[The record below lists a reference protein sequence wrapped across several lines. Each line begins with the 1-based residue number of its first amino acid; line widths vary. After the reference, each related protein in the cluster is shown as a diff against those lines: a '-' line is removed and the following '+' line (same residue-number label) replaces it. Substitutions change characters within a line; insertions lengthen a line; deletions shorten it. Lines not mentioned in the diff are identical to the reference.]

1 MTVWRL
7 KLKNMITDNLRG
19 LFGLCRRAGKMSL
32 GHDAVVTSVKK
43 RKAYLVITCSD
54 ASERLKREIKDECS
68 FDGRNIKYIDAPF
81 GTDELAFCISSK
93 AKVISIDDQGFAEKL
108 HSIITGGYEND

>member
-1 MTVWRL
+1 MIND
-7 KLKNMITDNLRG
+7 KLKG

-32 GHDAVVTSVKK
+32 GHDAVVTAIKK
-43 RKAYLVITCSD
+43 RKTYLVITCND
-54 ASERLKREIKDECS
+54 ASERLKREITDECS

-108 HSIITGGYEND
+108 DTILNQDN

>member
-1 MTVWRL
+1 MTVWRN
-7 KLKNMITDNLRG
+7 KSKKMIKDNLKG

-32 GHDAVVTSVKK
+32 GHDAVVTAIKK
-43 RKAYLVITCSD
+43 HNAQLVITCND

-81 GTDELAFCISSK
+81 KRDELALCISSK
-93 AKVISIDDQGFAEKL
+93 AGVISIDDQGFAEK
-108 HSIITGGYEND
+108 IITILAQDN

>member
-1 MTVWRL
+1 MIND
-7 KLKNMITDNLRG
+7 KLKG

-32 GHDAVVTSVKK
+32 GHDAVVTSIKK
-43 RKAYLVITCSD
+43 RKTYLAITCND
-54 ASERLKREIKDECS
+54 ASERLKREIQDECS

-108 HSIITGGYEND
+108 ATLIMQDN